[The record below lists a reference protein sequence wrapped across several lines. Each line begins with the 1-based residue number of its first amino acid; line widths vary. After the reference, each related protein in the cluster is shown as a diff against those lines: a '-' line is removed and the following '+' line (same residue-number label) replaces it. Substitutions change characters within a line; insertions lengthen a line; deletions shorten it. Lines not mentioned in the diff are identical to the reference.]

1 MKQDMHTKRTILLVD
16 DDTSLLEMLR
26 DFLSYEGYR
35 VVTAESGE
43 QALTLLRK
51 VTPDIIIL
59 DMSMPGMGGVGF
71 LERVTQPD
79 GSPRFPVL
87 VLTARATMA
96 EYFATREIDGFV
108 AKPCAPE
115 DLLSEVNRIIFLRA
129 GGSASV
135 APGALDPANATKVR
149 RVVLAESDPAFNTV
163 LHDDLQ
169 RAGFH
174 VEAVFTGPAALELA
188 VMSKP
193 DVMVM
198 RLELTDMSAYEVLAT
213 LRRLP
218 NTCEMPVVVYGIA
231 APDALIEHVAQLEL
245 DETLAL
251 KDCEADKIVTAA
263 LSAVVKK

>member
-1 MKQDMHTKRTILLVD
+1 MKQDMHTKKTILLID
-16 DDTSLLEMLR
+16 DDTNLLETLQ

-43 QALTLLRK
+43 KALTLLRR
-51 VTPDIIIL
+51 VTPDIILL
-59 DMSMPGMGGVGF
+59 DMSMTGMGGVGF
-71 LERVTQPD
+71 LERITNPD
-79 GSPRFPVL
+79 GSTRFPVL

-108 AKPCAPE
+108 AKPCCPD
-115 DLLSEVNRIIFLRA
+115 DLLSEVNRIIFLR
-129 GGSASV
+129 GGGLVPA
-135 APGALDPANATKVR
+135 APAALDPANTTKAR
-149 RVVLAESDPAFNTV
+149 RAVLAEGDVAVNTA
-163 LHDDLQ
+163 LRADLQ

-198 RLELTDMSAYEVLAT
+198 RLELTDMSAQEVLAT

-218 NTCEMPVVVYGIA
+218 NTRDVPVVVYGIA
-231 APDALIEHVAQLEL
+231 APDALIEHVAQLDL
-245 DETLAL
+245 DEIVAI
-251 KDCEADKIVTAA
+251 KDCETDKIVNAA
-263 LSAVVKK
+263 LSAAVKK